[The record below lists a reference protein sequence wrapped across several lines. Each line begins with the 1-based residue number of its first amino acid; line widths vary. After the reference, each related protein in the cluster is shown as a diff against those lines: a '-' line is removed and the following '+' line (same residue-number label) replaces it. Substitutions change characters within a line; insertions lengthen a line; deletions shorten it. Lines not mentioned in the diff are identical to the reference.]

1 MWAFD
6 IHFGWFWLWFCLPSW
21 FKISDLFLVFSD
33 FWQDSPNMASR
44 APQRRPKTAPR
55 ASQERP
61 RPPQDCPKNISE
73 RPNSVPG
80 AAKSDLRTQKH
91 RKIHK
96 TIQKHGKITKNV
108 QQPAGTQKTMQKIV
122 QINWNKH
129 IRTKA
134 WENMQNR
141 SETQKNMQ
149 KTCKYY

>member
-1 MWAFD
+1 MSVQKSKEISKKTLKKHVRTSVGFLHRFFSILAS
-6 IHFGWFWLWFCLPSW
+6 ILLPRW
-21 FKISDLFLVFSD
+21 FKISDSFRVFSD

-80 AAKSDLRTQKH
+80 AAESDLRAQKH

-96 TIQKHGKITKNV
+96 TIQKHGEITKNA

-122 QINWNKH
+122 QIN
-129 IRTKA
+129 
-134 WENMQNR
+134 
-141 SETQKNMQ
+141 
-149 KTCKYY
+149 